1 MKKTIKTVA
10 FLLVAVMLVC
20 LLVSCSSYGKP
31 IMTLADKSI
40 SVNVYQLLLS
50 RMKDN
55 VETYYDKATT
65 SSFWDTKISLD
76 GSTYADF
83 FEASVLE
90 QASLYLSAEYLF
102 DRNGLILEDERV
114 EKVDALMETLVK
126 LKGSKSNLNAD
137 LKQYGANFET
147 LRSLYILETK
157 MDMLKDHLYGDK
169 GEKITEEDK
178 DKYLFENYV
187 AFGQIFIP
195 SYYYVEALD
204 KNEDRIYY
212 TDEKQTAIAYDKVN
226 GATKLNEFGQVDK
239 DSFQNPIYY
248 AEDGSIA
255 YDKVN
260 GVAGFVLDKDGNK
273 VADKYDDAKKKELF
287 ATAEK
292 YASECDG
299 DIEKFLEYCGKY
311 DGGDG
316 ENKGEAMFLYTES
329 GYYSL
334 FGESSS
340 YLDTIASE
348 LLKIGVG
355 ECAMVESAYG
365 YHVVC
370 RYEMVEGAYDDEKQK
385 DVFLDFYDSLVAKL
399 FEEECK
405 KYEGGISIDV
415 EILEGAIKIKDI
427 PSNSLY

>member
-1 MKKTIKTVA
+1 MKKIVRFTSI
-10 FLLVAVMLVC
+10 LLCLCAVIC
-20 LLVSCSSYGKP
+20 LLSACSSYGKS

-40 SVNVYQLLLS
+40 SVNTYQLLLS
-50 RMKDN
+50 RMRSN
-55 VETYYDKATT
+55 VETYYENAKG
-65 SSFWDTKISLD
+65 SYFWDTKIDLG
-76 GSTYADF
+76 GSTYGDY

-90 QASLYLSAEYLF
+90 QASLYLIADYLF
-102 DRNGLILEDERV
+102 DRNGLVLEEER
-114 EKVDALMETLVK
+114 EKKVDELMAKIVE
-126 LKGSKSNLNAD
+126 LKGSKSNLNAE
-137 LKQYGANFET
+137 LKQFGANYDT
-147 LRSLYILETK
+147 LRALYILETK
-157 MDMLKDHLYGDK
+157 IDMLKDHLYGDK
-169 GEKITEEDK
+169 GEKISAGDK
-178 DKYLFENYV
+178 EKYLNENYV

-239 DSFQNPIYY
+239 DSFKNPIYY